1 MSAKRATAKKD
12 VTEQEAWA
20 QHATEQLSLALRLD
34 KIFTELSELRQ
45 IAGKQDEVVADQQKL
60 WLGVESIQH
69 AIRDTRGE
77 IASIHAKAVDS
88 KQFNRAAD
96 ELDAVVAD
104 TEGATETILTS
115 AEEIDDIARKL
126 GKTLGDDER
135 AQLQAIN
142 ERCIAIFEACN
153 FQDITGQRISKVV
166 NLLQFIESRIDK
178 MLKIWSGEA
187 TAFEQHAEDEPEEE
201 GDEAL
206 LNGPALKSDENVV
219 SQDDID
225 SLFN

>member
-1 MSAKRATAKKD
+1 MSAQRAAAKKD

-166 NLLQFIESRIDK
+166 NLLQFIESRIEK

-187 TAFEQHAEDEPEEE
+187 TSFEQHAEDEPEEE